1 MTSQCAPTA
10 VHPGRVRILRT
21 GSSSTKSKPGP
32 VIYWMFRDQRVND
45 NWALLHAA
53 NLASSLSA
61 PFAVAFSLFPP
72 PFFLSARAR
81 HVNFLLRGLKRL
93 EFTLSSYNIPFFF
106 FKSYPRDSIPGLVD
120 RLGASSLVVDFSPL
134 RQFRGELDEVVERIG
149 SHVAIYQVRLGVTII
164 C

>member
-1 MTSQCAPTA
+1 MASRCAPMA
-10 VHPGRVRILRT
+10 VHADRVRILRT
-21 GSSSTKSKPGP
+21 GSTSTKSKPGP

-45 NWALLHAA
+45 NWALLHAV

-93 EFTLSSYNIPFFF
+93 ESTLSSYNVPFFF
-106 FKSYPRDSIPGLVD
+106 FESYPRDSIPGLVS

-134 RQFRGELDEVVERIG
+134 RQFRGELDEIMTRIE
-149 SHVAIYQVRLGVTII
+149 SHVAIHQVSVLIM